1 MEKNGKNKTR
11 RTRSRKEK
19 EQEEGK
25 EGLAEKKKR
34 ILQRKNRKVGNW
46 AQNGKH
52 KQNENSLYR

>member
-34 ILQRKNRKVGNW
+34 ILQKKI
-46 AQNGKH
+46 GKWETGL
-52 KQNENSLYR
+52 KAESTNKTRTR